1 MTFEECLPHIL
12 RQEGGWT
19 DDPYDPGGP
28 TNKGITLA
36 VYTAWV
42 RTTLSTENRGRL
54 VGELRVIPDE
64 TVANIYRFQYWD
76 PVYGGELPA
85 GVQLAMFDFAVN
97 SGVGRAT
104 RALQK
109 CLGCTVD
116 GHLGIATLSAVD
128 QADPVDLIRKVCDE
142 RRRFLRQIPHFWRFG
157 KGWMR
162 RVDDI
167 EKASIAAVHAGT
179 AHGPAM
185 LGIAALA
192 PADEPVEAD
201 ARRSAK
207 APPIDGATSMLSSK
221 TGWAAILAT
230 LGGASAFMQSVSEV
244 GRGAAE
250 VARTAGDLH
259 LTSGADPFRVAVLLL
274 AVASIAG
281 GVFVWLERRRK
292 QIAG

>member
-28 TNKGITLA
+28 TNKGITIA
-36 VYTAWV
+36 VYAAWIRTAL
-42 RTTLSTENRGRL
+42 TTESRGRL
-54 VGELRVIPDE
+54 IGELRVIPDE

-85 GVQLAMFDFAVN
+85 GVQLAVFDFAVN
-97 SGVGRAT
+97 SGVARAT
-104 RALQK
+104 RSLQK
-109 CLGCTVD
+109 CLGCKAD
-116 GHLGIATLSAVD
+116 GHMGVATLSAVD
-128 QADPVDLIRKVCDE
+128 QADPIDLVRKLCDE

-157 KGWMR
+157 KGWLR

-167 EKASIAAVHAGT
+167 EAASIAAMHAAT
-179 AHGPAM
+179 ANGPAM

-192 PADEPVEAD
+192 PAEQPGESD

-207 APPIDGATSMLSSK
+207 APPIDGADSMLASK

-230 LGGASAFMQSVSEV
+230 LGGASAFMQSISEV
-244 GRGAAE
+244 GRGATE
-250 VARTAGDLH
+250 VARAAGDLH
-259 LTSGADPFRVAVLLL
+259 LTTGADPYRVGVSLL
-274 AVASIAG
+274 AIASIAS